1 MMSTTKSPTK
11 GSKVPK
17 TIRDELRMAI
27 ALKGYSSIREGSG
40 KTLKQQMDLLYQFFH
55 GQEPTHPSQL
65 RLLCNGGYPYNEF
78 YESSSKV
85 ATKKSSTANDT
96 SSLVLKQSLSLDRFR
111 TYYAGIDIKHKDLEK
126 KHMTGL
132 MLMSGRSL
140 LALAK
145 KGYKMFKKANS
156 FAEQKW
162 DIKKCQPKE
171 SGLTIEDIVDFV
183 RTEMFKSLNSSMT
196 EFEKAKELD
205 NELEEEYC
213 KVADENE
220 SIELENKKDNEDEDK
235 RDDDNDDIILPEGY
249 MFPGFMAF
257 MVWGPFANES
267 NRLPIFNVGDA
278 CKSTVIP
285 RAEKRKS
292 DALLKS
298 KERSNDSGHNRG
310 YTIDQ
315 RISYESLMLQK
326 KSQDQVSNEAA
337 LVALIAHES
346 AFSKSIE
353 NAERRAAMRCKE
365 YDSDNI
371 HWKKVDN
378 MIEEHDRILDDLK
391 KYSESLKAV
400 ATDKN
405 TADNIDDFINGKET
419 SNKDKDNS
427 DNTDGHQI
435 AGISAGTLDQPSD
448 DILSELSHSN
458 VSSSLCKM

>member
-1 MMSTTKSPTK
+1 MMSTPKSPTK
-11 GSKVPK
+11 GNKVPK
-17 TIRDELRMAI
+17 TIRDELRMAV

-40 KTLKQQMDLLYQFFH
+40 KTLKQQMDSLYQFFH

-65 RLLCNGGYPYNEF
+65 RLLCNGGYPYSEF

-145 KGYKMFKKANS
+145 RSYKMFKKANS

-171 SGLTIEDIVDFV
+171 SGLTIEDIVYFV
-183 RTEMFKSLNSSMT
+183 RTEMYKSLNSSMT
-196 EFEKAKELD
+196 EFEKGKEDD
-205 NELEEEYC
+205 NELEEEYYE
-213 KVADENE
+213 VVDDNE
-220 SIELENKKDNEDEDK
+220 SNELENEKVNGDEDK
-235 RDDDNDDIILPEGY
+235 KDDDNDDIILPEGY
-249 MFPGFMAF
+249 MFPSVMAF
-257 MVWGPFANES
+257 MIWGPFADPS

-278 CKSTVIP
+278 CNSSVTTRV
-285 RAEKRKS
+285 EKRKS

-298 KERSNDSGHNRG
+298 KERSNDREHNRG

-315 RISYESLMLQK
+315 RIDYESLMLQK
-326 KSQDQVSNEAA
+326 KSQDLASNEAA

-346 AFSKSIE
+346 AFSKNIE

-365 YDSDNI
+365 YDSNNI

-378 MIEEHDRILDDLK
+378 MIEEHDQIMDDLK

-405 TADNIDDFINGKET
+405 MADNG
-419 SNKDKDNS
+419 
-427 DNTDGHQI
+427 
-435 AGISAGTLDQPSD
+435 
-448 DILSELSHSN
+448 
-458 VSSSLCKM
+458 